1 MILEMIY
8 KKNRQSLKEIQV
20 NTGKR
25 KLDLSGIHDSSD
37 NFMECF
43 ADVSKKLKETQNRV
57 VETKDKATRLLDAF
71 MIMKNVEEAVKVK
84 EEVMHKT

>member
-25 KLDLSGIHDSSD
+25 KLDLSGINDSSD

-57 VETKDKATRLLDAF
+57 VETKDKAMRLLDAF

-84 EEVMHKT
+84 EEVMN

>member
-25 KLDLSGIHDSSD
+25 KVDLSGINDSSD

-84 EEVMHKT
+84 EEVMNKT